1 MLPAGAFMMSLEIRA
16 VGIGYGSS
24 FVFGGDRA
32 AALRPEIGKD
42 IDSIKSSPKRGNG
55 LPLRERA

>member
-1 MLPAGAFMMSLEIRA
+1 MMSLEIRA

-42 IDSIKSSPKRGNG
+42 IDRIKSSPKRGNG